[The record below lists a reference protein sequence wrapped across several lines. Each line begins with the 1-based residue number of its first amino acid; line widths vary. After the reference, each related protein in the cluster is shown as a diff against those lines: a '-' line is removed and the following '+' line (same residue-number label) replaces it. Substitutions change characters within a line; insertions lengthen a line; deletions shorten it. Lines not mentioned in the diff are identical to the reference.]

1 MIKVRVMLADD
12 HRMMRE
18 GLRVFVSRQA
28 DMEVVAEADSGKTAV
43 ALAQKF
49 QPDVLVMDVSMPEMN
64 GLRATEILHESHPS
78 IKVLSVTRHTDGG
91 YLQEMLRAG
100 ARGYV
105 LKQSGSEELVRA
117 IRAVAGGHSYLD
129 PAITQQVIGVVS
141 DSSTN
146 AAHWETNLSNREEEV
161 LRLIAW
167 GAVSRQI
174 AARLGVSIKTV
185 ESHKANAMSK
195 LGMTNRL
202 DIVRYAVLRGWL
214 EDT

>member
-78 IKVLSVTRHTDGG
+78 IKVLSVTRHTDGS
-91 YLQEMLRAG
+91 YLQQMLRAG

-117 IRAVAGGHSYLD
+117 IRAVADGHSYLD

-167 GAVSRQI
+167 GAISRQI

>member
-1 MIKVRVMLADD
+1 MVKVRVMLADD

-18 GLRVFVSRQA
+18 GLRVFVGRQA
-28 DMEVVAEADSGKTAV
+28 DMEVVAEADNGKTAV
-43 ALAQKF
+43 ALAQKC

-64 GLRATEILHESHPS
+64 GLRATEILHESHPN
-78 IKVLSVTRHTDGG
+78 IKVLPVTRHIDGG
-91 YLQEMLRAG
+91 YLQQLLRAG

-105 LKQSGSEELVRA
+105 LKQSGSEELLRA
-117 IRAVAGGHSYLD
+117 IRAVADGHNYLD
-129 PAITQQVIGVVS
+129 PAITEQVVGVVS
-141 DSSTN
+141 DGSTST
-146 AAHWETNLSNREEEV
+146 AHSGTNLSNREEEV

-167 GAVSRQI
+167 GAVNRQI
-174 AARLGVSIKTV
+174 AARLGISIKTV

>member
-1 MIKVRVMLADD
+1 MVKVRVMLADD
-12 HRMMRE
+12 HQMMRE
-18 GLRVFVSRQA
+18 GLAVFVSRQA
-28 DMEVVAEADSGKTAV
+28 DMEVVAEADNGKTAV
-43 ALAQKF
+43 ALAQKC

-64 GLRATEILHESHPS
+64 GLRATEILHESHPT
-78 IKVLSVTRHTDGG
+78 IKVLPLTRHTDAG
-91 YLQEMLRAG
+91 YLLQLLRAG

-105 LKQSGSEELVRA
+105 LKQSGSEELIRA

-129 PAITQQVIGVVS
+129 PAMTEQVVGVV
-141 DSSTN
+141 DSSTC
-146 AAHWETNLSNREEEV
+146 AAHWRTNLSNREEEV

-167 GAVSRQI
+167 GAVNRQI
-174 AARLGVSIKTV
+174 AARLGISIKTV

>member
-1 MIKVRVMLADD
+1 MVKVRVMLADD

-28 DMEVVAEADSGKTAV
+28 DMEVVAEADNGKTAV
-43 ALAQKF
+43 ALAQKCR
-49 QPDVLVMDVSMPEMN
+49 PDVLVMDVSMPEMN

-91 YLQEMLRAG
+91 YLQQMLRAG

-105 LKQSGSEELVRA
+105 LKQSGSEELIRA
-117 IRAVAGGHSYLD
+117 IRAVASGHSYLD

-146 AAHWETNLSNREEEV
+146 AARWETNLSNREEEV